1 MNACDSVHPVI
12 SLNTYSSKSLM
23 ARNFACY
30 SRKKGA
36 MIDQW
41 EVFHDKLSLDD
52 VIGQGAFSKVYKGT
66 LVELPEQSSKY
77 SSNMSFRRKS
87 TRRSVKEEDGYT
99 VAVKMLQGIG

>member
-1 MNACDSVHPVI
+1 MNSCDSVHHTH
-12 SLNTYSSKSLM
+12 SRKSLM
-23 ARNFACY
+23 TSDLACF

-41 EVFHDKLSLDD
+41 EVFHDKLLLDD
-52 VIGQGAFSKVYKGT
+52 VIGQGAFGKVYKGT

-87 TRRSVKEEDGYT
+87 TRRSIKEEDGYT
-99 VAVKMLQGIG
+99 VAVKMLQGIRVA